1 MKRKRIAAI
10 DIMRGLSLLGM
21 MLVNLNPDE
30 ALSFR
35 TLVHTEWFGITLADC
50 FFPCFLFLSGV
61 SAGIHAEKKLL
72 GQDSLRKAL
81 KRGLGLILLG
91 MLYNHFSCFWALLFN
106 SDYGMQTFL
115 YETTQLFRPFGVLQ
129 RIGFAYIFGTL
140 IFRLTKT
147 KRNVMIAAFAI
158 LFVTTAGFFLYR
170 PADPF
175 SETDNISIFVDQM
188 LQGSSHNYLQKVFD
202 PEGLYGNLTACA
214 SILFGMVAGVQL
226 KEKAHM
232 ESVCFGS
239 GLALL
244 GWLVSA
250 VVIVSKPLWTAP
262 YVLILS
268 GAFMILLPA
277 LDYLIGCS
285 PTAEKW
291 LALPKLLGAHS
302 MLTYL
307 CSGLLES
314 FLNAVKVGDSN
325 LYHFLWQHT
334 VYSDRFT
341 AASCL
346 LASLFP
352 VCLVC
357 VIVYAAVKVQERRS
371 SNA

>member
-1 MKRKRIAAI
+1 MKRNRIVAI
-10 DIMRGLSLLGM
+10 DIMRGFSLLGM

-61 SAGIHAEKKLL
+61 SAGINAEKKLL
-72 GQDSLRKAL
+72 GQDSLRKAV

-106 SDYGMQTFL
+106 SGYGMQTFI
-115 YETTQLFRPFGVLQ
+115 YETTYLFRPFGVLQ
-129 RIGFAYIFGTL
+129 RIGFAFIFGTL
-140 IFRLTKT
+140 IFRFAKT
-147 KRNVMIAAFAI
+147 KRNIMIAAFAI
-158 LFVTTAGFFLYR
+158 LFVTTAGFFLYQ

-175 SETDNISIFVDQM
+175 SEVNNISICVDQM
-188 LQGSSHNYLQKVFD
+188 LQGSSHNYMQKVFD
-202 PEGLYGNLTACA
+202 PEGLYGNITAIS
-214 SILFGMVAGVQL
+214 SILFGMIAGVQL

-239 GLALL
+239 ALALF

-268 GAFMILLPA
+268 GVFMILLPA
-277 LDYLIGCS
+277 LDYLVCCS
-285 PTAEKW
+285 ERMEKW
-291 LALPKLLGAHS
+291 MCLPKLLGAHS

-314 FLNAVKVGDSN
+314 FLNTVKTGDTN

-334 VYSDRFT
+334 VYSERYT

-346 LASLFP
+346 LASLFS
-352 VCLVC
+352 VCFVSM
-357 VIVYAAVKVQERRS
+357 IVYVTVRIRKSRS
-371 SNA
+371 YK

>member
-1 MKRKRIAAI
+1 MKRNRIVAI

-30 ALSFR
+30 ALSFG

-61 SAGIHAEKKLL
+61 SAGINAEKKLL
-72 GQDSLRKAL
+72 GRNSIRNAL

-106 SDYGMQTFL
+106 PDYGMQTFI
-115 YETTQLFRPFGVLQ
+115 YETTYLFRPFGVLQ

-140 IFRLTKT
+140 IFHLAKT
-147 KRNVMIAAFAI
+147 KRNVMIAAFTI
-158 LFVTTAGFFLYR
+158 LSVTTMGFFLYH

-175 SETDNISIFVDQM
+175 SEVNNISICLDQM

-202 PEGLYGNLTACA
+202 PEGLYGNITASS
-214 SILFGMVAGVQL
+214 SILFGMIAGVQL
-226 KEKAHM
+226 KDKAHM

-239 GLALL
+239 AMALF

-250 VVIVSKPLWTAP
+250 IVIVSKPLWTAP

-268 GAFMILLPA
+268 GIFMILLPA
-277 LDYLIGCS
+277 LDYLVSCS
-285 PTAEKW
+285 ETAEKW
-291 LALPKLLGAHS
+291 MSLPKLLGAHS

-307 CSGLLES
+307 GSGLLES
-314 FLNAVKVGDSN
+314 FLNTVKVGDTN

-346 LASLFP
+346 LGSLFP
-352 VCLVC
+352 ICLVSM
-357 VIVYAAVKVQERRS
+357 IVYAAVKMRERRS
-371 SNA
+371 SI